1 MTTADSSTRLMK
13 SFGEDNI
20 TWIQDT
26 EDYGLEP
33 ALMIIMRE
41 LAVIVG
47 EAPVMFCAGNL
58 IHNVDHA
65 NRRFDAAGHEIRPE
79 KPNLYDFTVI
89 TDRLVVTTV
98 GHISEDG
105 LSVERETTSVKA
117 RKHITGVRV
126 GIERGQLRGSGTVAA
141 HHEVVLTFTDG
152 TTDDIPG
159 AEDELSAPGASKLA
173 ELIPSFYA
181 DMAA

>member
-47 EAPVMFCAGNL
+47 EAPVMLCAGNL